1 MKLNV
6 IDLFAGA
13 GGLSCGFQM
22 AGHKIILGVDCD
34 RDSCKTFTENHPNSK
49 CLAKDIREIS
59 EVEIKHIIG
68 KKRIDV
74 VIGGPPCQGF
84 SISGKRVSSDPRN
97 KLYLQFFKIVDLV
110 KPKAILIENVP
121 GLKGLYNAKIFLEI
135 INELEKRRYKTSHKV
150 LSADDFGVPQRRK
163 RIFIVALKHGYFE
176 FPEPHKKKI
185 TLWESISDLPLLKD
199 ELENT
204 SYLTK
209 PQNEYQTMM
218 RKDSFI
224 LSNHVGTKHTEKTKK
239 IINMVPEGKNY
250 KILPKSLQ
258 NIRKVHIA
266 WTRLD
271 GNKPSLT
278 IDTGHRHHF
287 HPKADRVPT
296 VRESARIQSFPD
308 DFVFFGNKS
317 SQYKQVGNA
326 VPPVLAYALAKRLE
340 KTIEAEKIQ
349 CST

>member
-1 MKLNV
+1 MTLNV
-6 IDLFAGA
+6 MDLFSGA

-34 RDSCKTFTENHPNSK
+34 KDSCKTFSENHPDSI
-49 CLAKDIREIS
+49 CLEDDIREIS
-59 EVEIKHIIG
+59 ETKIRDIIG

-84 SISGKRVSSDPRN
+84 SISGKRISSDPRN
-97 KLYLQFFKIVDLV
+97 KLFLQFFRIMDMV

-121 GLKGLYNAKIFLEI
+121 GLKGLYDGRIFRKI
-135 INELEKRRYKTSHKV
+135 INELEKRKYKTFHKV
-150 LSADDFGVPQRRK
+150 LSADDFGVPQSRK
-163 RIFIVALKHGYFE
+163 RIFIVGLKHGYFE
-176 FPEPHKKKI
+176 FPEPHEKKI
-185 TLWESISDLPLLKD
+185 TLWESVSDLPLMKD

-209 PQNEYQTMM
+209 PQNQYQTLM
-218 RKDSFI
+218 RKNSSI
-224 LSNHVGTKHTEKTKK
+224 LLNHVGTKHTEKTKK
-239 IINMVPEGKNY
+239 IIHMVPEGKNY
-250 KILPKSLQ
+250 KSLPKSLQ
-258 NIRKVHIA
+258 HTRKVHIA

-271 GNKPSLT
+271 GGKPSLT

-317 SQYKQVGNA
+317 SQYRQVGNA
-326 VPPVLAYALAKRLE
+326 VPPLLAYHLGKSLVE
-340 KTIEAEKIQ
+340 VLNGKLQSSK
-349 CST
+349 